1 MPLIEFAIKNQQ
13 HKNYRKGKIYL
24 CNREQGKIMQVL
36 MARAVVQIVKF
47 IVWLET
53 REDNDFN
60 ETESNILFY

>member
-1 MPLIEFAIKNQQ
+1 
-13 HKNYRKGKIYL
+13 
-24 CNREQGKIMQVL
+24 MQVL

-60 ETESNILFY
+60 ETESNILFYQEVRSGVFQFHNIIRNVNWNLQR